1 MRLFL
6 MTAALEVSSQHRDD
20 ERVLRLDEVTEEEWH
35 IPLHVELD
43 DVGKDTPALNRCHE
57 VSAVTALGPH
67 LSGYFGHVIHVDGR
81 GNQHSGAISALLPR
95 AKQAQVARTHS
106 QFALIREVRNVRVVP
121 QPLDLHANTAVETIL
136 RQFTTTAGML
146 IQTTTPKTCR
156 GADMSQQRRNK
167 QISQGQIDVFASSL
181 RRRQCAEPRA
191 ISSRSHVQA
200 RTW

>member
-106 QFALIREVRNVRVVP
+106 QFALIREVRNVRLVP
-121 QPLDLHANTAVETIL
+121 QPLDLYANTVERIL
-136 RQFTTTAGML
+136 RQLTTKAGML
-146 IQTTTPKTCR
+146 IQATTLQTCR
-156 GADMSQQRRNK
+156 SSAATNRFRKARSTHSQ
-167 QISQGQIDVFASSL
+167 
-181 RRRQCAEPRA
+181 A
-191 ISSRSHVQA
+191 I
-200 RTW
+200 